1 MTIPI
6 TGITPVYGIEYL
18 VEGEPLFHTRAKI
31 ERNSRTVEAALV
43 RGGVAPPAAQDL
55 AALAGRVTLLET
67 LPMCVARATA
77 TQSLAAGV
85 FVPLNFQTT
94 DVNDGGMF
102 TTAAPTRVTITKK
115 GLYRLDGVVAHGGS
129 IPSTVRVGAQ
139 LQKNGAA
146 IAMGTKNTAGAAAN
160 ASSPVDV
167 PSLLVTLNAGDWV
180 SLAGVQSTAAAVS
193 TVVFADTASY
203 LSVQCV
209 RLLP

>member
-6 TGITPVYGIEYL
+6 TGITPVYGMEYL
-18 VEGEPLFHTRAKI
+18 VEGEPLFHTRAKL
-31 ERNSRTVEAALV
+31 ERNAKTTEAALV

-77 TQSLAAGV
+77 TQSIAAGA
-85 FVPLNFQTT
+85 FVRLNFQTT
-94 DVNDGGMF
+94 DVNDGMF
-102 TTAAPTRVTITKK
+102 SVAAPDRITVTKK
-115 GLYRLDGVVAHGGS
+115 GLYQLNGVAAHGGS

-146 IAMGTKNTAGAAAN
+146 IAMGTKNTAGAAGN

-167 PSLLVTLNAGDWV
+167 PSLIVTLNVGDWV

-203 LSVQCV
+203 LSVQCL